1 MMPAGGM
8 SASVSSGVGGG
19 NSTSLGGGTSTYN
32 KTVYMLPEAPGMP
45 NGVPVNLKNWLWPA
59 VAIAAVGLVFVM
71 SGRR

>member
-1 MMPAGGM
+1 MMGAGGY
-8 SASVSSGVGGG
+8 SASASSGVGGG
-19 NSTSLGGGTSTYN
+19 DSTNLGGGTSTYN

-45 NGVPVNLKNWLWPA
+45 AGVPVNIKSWLWPA